1 MGRITI
7 GKISKI
13 RGIKGEVVVFPM
25 TDNPERFFKLKEVYL
40 SGEGDK
46 LFQIRKVKKLK
57 NKVFLTFEG
66 INSPE
71 ASKPLV
77 GNFLEIEKSFLTP
90 LTKDKFYIF
99 DLIGLKVI
107 TKQGIEVGEIE
118 DVWLLPANDV
128 FVVRRGKKDYNIPA
142 LKKIVKKIDLKKKV
156 MIIDPLPGLLD

>member
-13 RGIKGEVVVFPM
+13 RGVKGEVVVFPM
-25 TDNPERFFKLKEVYL
+25 TDDLERFFKLKEVYL
-40 SGEGDK
+40 SGKGDK
-46 LFQIRKVKKLK
+46 IFQIKKVKKFK
-57 NKVFLTFEG
+57 NKVFLTFER
-66 INSPE
+66 IDSPE

-77 GNFLEIEKSFLTP
+77 GSFLEIEKSFLAP
-90 LTKDKFYIF
+90 LPQDRFYIF

-107 TKQGIEVGEIE
+107 TKQGKEVGAIE

-128 FVVRRGKKDYNIPA
+128 FVVRGERKEYNIPA

-156 MIIDPLPGLLD
+156 MIIEPLPGLLD